1 VKIKSI
7 HIIIVLT
14 LLSAVINGG
23 FYTYAYITNKQ
34 SISTAITNA
43 QASESYLASNHPLSI
58 PTQDIILIVPND
70 NEEEITV
77 PKEIVAEWFEEFE
90 RSFTDRKELRII
102 TKDVEAYLASVRP
115 EIDKRPVNARV
126 GFDGEKI
133 TIITP
138 PQKGR
143 SLNIELSI
151 DSIYKQLR
159 QGEVA
164 ISLVTEII
172 EPEVSLDEINDISNT
187 ALLAKGESNFSGS
200 SESRIHNIKISA
212 NKFHGTIIK
221 PGEEFSFNETV
232 GEINAR
238 TGYRPELVIKG
249 DKLIPEYGGGV
260 CQVSTTMFRAA
271 IYSGLLITERR
282 SHSLPVRYYDPQ
294 GFDATIYLGVQDLK
308 FINNTPGNILIQTKI
323 ENNKLYVS
331 FYGKSDERKVKIIG
345 PTQYDREDNGTFK
358 ASLTRITTFIDG
370 EKTKDSF
377 YSYYKSPDL
386 FTKEERNPLE

>member
-1 VKIKSI
+1 MKIKSI